1 MKISVKVIANSS
13 LSKVIEDEIDLFG
26 NRFLKIKIAQIREG
40 GKANKALID
49 LIADYFNVK
58 KSQVVIISGAFATNK
73 IIRIECSDN
82 LKFKIIAELQQ
93 KLKKQNIVF
102 NDVDGIR
109 VDNNKGWWLLRASNT
124 QPVIVARCESNSIIG
139 LDALKSGLVAIIAEF
154 NLKINF

>member
-58 KSQVVIISGAFATNK
+58 KSQVTIISGAFATNK
-73 IIRIECSDN
+73 II
-82 LKFKIIAELQQ
+82 KI
-93 KLKKQNIVF
+93 
-102 NDVDGIR
+102 D
-109 VDNNKGWWLLRASNT
+109 
-124 QPVIVARCESNSIIG
+124 
-139 LDALKSGLVAIIAEF
+139 KS
-154 NLKINF
+154 